1 MQATVILPKDLERL
15 KLQISGVNLQKD
27 EAKKRQEQRED
38 KHNLSQSMVKNWEN
52 TIEGQRNKRLERM
65 RLKQEKE
72 EEEKLKIDKEEAKFQ
87 AEHRKEA
94 IERAKTMLYYQTDRL
109 KTFHSS
115 LVLSEVLRERNA
127 QIKFKNERKDIYKT
141 VEDEYVRYQE
151 ELREKSRLADL
162 EAAKDRDRV
171 NKQLVAYQLEQ
182 ISDREASR
190 KKERERQLEEQA
202 NIEKETQQWQEKEK
216 AIEKMKYEDKLAL
229 REELKEQLADNKM
242 IAAQLEEFDKNEE
255 IERLTF
261 AEAKRN
267 MMKMRKMK
275 EKEIL
280 KEFQEHQEKMANRVY
295 KASKEKVSNEDE
307 RIAKAVAEQDA
318 KREFLEKEKARK
330 NMEEAKSIHLYCR
343 NKISE
348 LERERQELKELD
360 QELLRQRIAQDQK
373 FHANQ
378 IEKQNKRLAQM
389 KELQE
394 YLKAQM
400 VERDEREKDDSKG
413 ESKYQRD
420 NLKLM
425 NVEENQFQ
433 QYACQVINEAKSRD
447 SNIYPLMK
455 AAKKGSGGGRG
466 PVFSANGKV
475 RPSYQPCA
483 SPIVELPTYASK
495 DLPISQR
502 PKDTKKRMGFTW

>member
-1 MQATVILPKDLERL
+1 
-15 KLQISGVNLQKD
+15 
-27 EAKKRQEQRED
+27 
-38 KHNLSQSMVKNWEN
+38 
-52 TIEGQRNKRLERM
+52 M

-295 KASKEKVSNEDE
+295 KASKEV
-307 RIAKAVAEQDA
+307 
-318 KREFLEKEKARK
+318 
-330 NMEEAKSIHLYCR
+330 
-343 NKISE
+343 IS
-348 LERERQELKELD
+348 
-360 QELLRQRIAQDQK
+360 
-373 FHANQ
+373 
-378 IEKQNKRLAQM
+378 
-389 KELQE
+389 
-394 YLKAQM
+394 
-400 VERDEREKDDSKG
+400 
-413 ESKYQRD
+413 
-420 NLKLM
+420 
-425 NVEENQFQ
+425 
-433 QYACQVINEAKSRD
+433 C
-447 SNIYPLMK
+447 
-455 AAKKGSGGGRG
+455 
-466 PVFSANGKV
+466 
-475 RPSYQPCA
+475 
-483 SPIVELPTYASK
+483 
-495 DLPISQR
+495 
-502 PKDTKKRMGFTW
+502 